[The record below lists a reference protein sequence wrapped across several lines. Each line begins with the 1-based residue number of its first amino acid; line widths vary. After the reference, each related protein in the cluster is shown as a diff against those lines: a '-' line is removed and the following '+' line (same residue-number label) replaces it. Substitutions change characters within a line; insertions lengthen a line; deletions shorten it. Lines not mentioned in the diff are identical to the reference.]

1 VTKSDANFWAS
12 RSKPDITA
20 DFALEGMAAAADILI
35 LMDQKTIISDVMVG
49 PENEALG
56 CLDHWIGRSIDTFL
70 TEESIDKL
78 KARLA
83 QIDADETGFEV
94 HRNIEL
100 NHIDN
105 AKWDTPIGY
114 SILRDPDSK
123 NLLMVGRDLSTVALI
138 QRDLVD
144 AQIALERDFESSR
157 DFQTRYR
164 AVLETVPDAL
174 VLLSP
179 QTGTVQDANSAA
191 AELFGEDVAEL
202 RNAGFAE
209 YFKEES
215 KLQGL
220 YSVLSGR
227 RGEASKESDEFTVRL
242 TDRPVTLNFTPVRSG
257 GQHFVLCLIRPSVQ
271 VSSSDMRLPD
281 QLSQLFDNSVDAI
294 VFTDNFGS
302 VTNCNTSFLDICD
315 ASSVNEVRNRPLG
328 DFLARGVI
336 DQRMLL
342 ETLSKSAHMR
352 SFNTK
357 TLSNFNTSL
366 PVNIAGSRLT
376 GAKNSGYVF
385 VMRLMSA
392 VNARP
397 DAEADIPKAASQNVI
412 KLVGAAPLKEIV
424 AGTADVIE
432 KLCIEAALDMTSN
445 NRVATAEMLGL
456 SRQSLYVKLR
466 KYQML
471 SSKGKTDN

>member
-1 VTKSDANFWAS
+1 MTKSDTNFWAS
-12 RSKPDITA
+12 RSTPDLSVA
-20 DFALEGMAAAADILI
+20 FALEGMAAAADILI

-56 CLDHWIGRSIDTFL
+56 CLDHWIGRTVDTFL
-70 TEESIDKL
+70 TEESTEKL
-78 KARLA
+78 KTRLSK
-83 QIDADETGFEV
+83 IDVDVAGSSLQ
-94 HRNIEL
+94 RKIEL
-100 NHIDN
+100 NHVDN
-105 AKWDTPIGY
+105 ATWDTPIEY
-114 SILRDPDSK
+114 SILRDPETK
-123 NLLMVGRDLSTVALI
+123 NLLMVGRDLSAVAMI

-144 AQIALERDFESSR
+144 AQIALERDFEASR
-157 DFQTRYR
+157 DYQTRYR
-164 AVLETVPDAL
+164 AVLETIPDAL

-179 QTGTVQDANSAA
+179 QTGTIQDINSAA
-191 AELFGEDVAEL
+191 AKLFGEEPAAL
-202 RNAGFAE
+202 KNAAFAE
-209 YFKEES
+209 QFKEET

-220 YSVLSGR
+220 YAIFSGR
-227 RGEASKESDEFTVRL
+227 GGESFDENYEFTVRL
-242 TDRPVTLNFTPVRSG
+242 PERPVTLSFTPVRSA
-257 GQHFVLCLIRPSVQ
+257 GQHFVLCLIRPDIK

-302 VTNCNTSFLDICD
+302 VTNCNMSFLDLCD
-315 ASSVNEVRNRPLG
+315 ASSVSEVRNRPLG

-336 DQRMLL
+336 DQRMLT
-342 ETLSKSAHMR
+342 ETLSKSNNLR

-366 PVNIAGSRLT
+366 PVNISGSRLT
-376 GAKNSGYVF
+376 GAKNSGFVF

-392 VNARP
+392 ASTRP
-397 DAEADIPKAASQNVI
+397 DTEADIPKAASQNVI
-412 KLVGAAPLKEIV
+412 RLVGAAPLKEIV

-432 KLCIEAALDMTSN
+432 KLCIEAALDMTGN
-445 NRVATAEMLGL
+445 NRVAAAEMLGL

-471 SSKGKTDN
+471 SPKSRN